1 MKKILVLLVTIILPL
16 MANAHDIEVKNADG
30 KTIYYNYINNGMEL
44 KVTYHG
50 YNISVPSYRGEV
62 IIPEEVTYENKT
74 LKVTSIGEYAFGYC
88 SSLTSITI
96 PNSVTSIGE
105 KAFYDCSKFSV
116 HITDIAAWC
125 KIKFIDFYSNPLYYA
140 KHLFMDGKE
149 ITDLVIPNGVTSI
162 EDYAFNQCS
171 GLTSV
176 TIPNSVT
183 SIGYGA
189 FSGCSGLTSVTI
201 PNSVTS
207 IGEYAF
213 SGCSGLTSIE
223 IPNSVT
229 SIENLAFG
237 NCSGLTSITIP
248 NSVTNIGN
256 DAFGGCSGLTKVT
269 LNSNAIASKSYS
281 YRSKLVDIF
290 GVQVK
295 VYVLGDNVTSIGNYA
310 FGNCS
315 ALTSITIPNSVT
327 SIGGRA
333 FDCCTGLTSVTIPN
347 SVTSI
352 GSYAFQGCSGLTSIT
367 IPNNVTSIGSGAF
380 DGVDLLTVVSL
391 IENPF
396 AIIGKASEYYRTF
409 TQKTFVYAMLYV
421 PKGTIEKYKAT
432 EGWKDFMNIVEG
444 TPAEESDIII
454 NEENFPDENFRSWLL
469 SQSYSSDGVLTEEE
483 IAGVNKIN
491 VYRES
496 IQSLKG
502 IEYFT
507 ALTYLDCSFNP
518 LTSLDVSKNTALTYL
533 NCNGNQLTLLDVS
546 KNTAL
551 TELYCDG
558 NQLTSLDVSK
568 NTALTSL
575 DCYLNQLTS
584 IDVSKNTALT
594 YLSCSY
600 NQLTSLDLSKN
611 TSLTRLDCYSNKL
624 TSLDL
629 SKNTSLTDLFCI
641 NNQLTSLD
649 VSKNTSLTRL
659 DCYSNQLTSLDV
671 SKNTA
676 LTQLYCYSN
685 QLTSLDLSGCTALTQ
700 LYCYQNRIKDDCMD
714 ALVTSLPIVSSR
726 TMRVMYYENE
736 QNVMTPTQVAAA
748 KDKGWMPL
756 YYDGTNWKEY
766 VGSDPSGIQG
776 IMLDKKVNAPI
787 YDINGRRLTEPQK
800 GINIIGGKK
809 VFVK

>member
-1 MKKILVLLVTIILPL
+1 
-16 MANAHDIEVKNADG
+16 
-30 KTIYYNYINNGMEL
+30 
-44 KVTYHG
+44 
-50 YNISVPSYRGEV
+50 
-62 IIPEEVTYENKT
+62 
-74 LKVTSIGEYAFGYC
+74 
-88 SSLTSITI
+88 
-96 PNSVTSIGE
+96 
-105 KAFYDCSKFSV
+105 
-116 HITDIAAWC
+116 
-125 KIKFIDFYSNPLYYA
+125 
-140 KHLFMDGKE
+140 
-149 ITDLVIPNGVTSI
+149 
-162 EDYAFNQCS
+162 
-171 GLTSV
+171 
-176 TIPNSVT
+176 
-183 SIGYGA
+183 
-189 FSGCSGLTSVTI
+189 
-201 PNSVTS
+201 
-207 IGEYAF
+207 
-213 SGCSGLTSIE
+213 
-223 IPNSVT
+223 
-229 SIENLAFG
+229 
-237 NCSGLTSITIP
+237 
-248 NSVTNIGN
+248 
-256 DAFGGCSGLTKVT
+256 
-269 LNSNAIASKSYS
+269 
-281 YRSKLVDIF
+281 
-290 GVQVK
+290 
-295 VYVLGDNVTSIGNYA
+295 
-310 FGNCS
+310 
-315 ALTSITIPNSVT
+315 
-327 SIGGRA
+327 
-333 FDCCTGLTSVTIPN
+333 
-347 SVTSI
+347 
-352 GSYAFQGCSGLTSIT
+352 
-367 IPNNVTSIGSGAF
+367 
-380 DGVDLLTVVSL
+380 VSL
-391 IENPF
+391 IEKPF
-396 AIIGKASEYYRTF
+396 KIKGNSSSEMMSSFSYSTF
-409 TQKTFVYAMLYV
+409 MDATLYV
-421 PKGTIEKYKAT
+421 PKGKMEAYKET

-444 TPAEESDIII
+444 TPTEESDIII

-469 SQSYSSDGVLTEEE
+469 SQSYGSDGVLTEEE

-611 TSLTRLDCYSNKL
+611 TSLTRLDCYSNQL

-629 SKNTSLTDLFCI
+629 SKNTSLTELYCV
-641 NNQLTSLD
+641 NNLLTSLD

-714 ALVTSLPIVSSR
+714 ALVTRLPIVSSR

-748 KDKGWMPL
+748 KAKGWMPL

-766 VGSDPSGIQG
+766 VGSAPSGIQG

-787 YDINGRRLTEPQK
+787 YDLNGRRLTEPQK

-809 VFVK
+809 ILNH